1 MLEFTRKMKVNFSKI
16 SHQPTTP
23 LIVRITKH
31 NWYSFAPLL
40 VSLRDSKDLA
50 KKFEIKIVKT
60 RNALYQAIKEAK
72 NREGESKN
80 ALVLYSFYT
89 TDKEKVEEEVKEIR
103 EKFGKNVFLICGGP
117 HPSGDPEDAINMGF
131 DFIIRGEGEKR
142 LKTFLSKILGV
153 ENVENFSSPQII
165 PENFDEKKENLSV
178 DLDDYLPYSIWDNLY
193 PPIEITR
200 GCPFGCYFCQ
210 TAYLFGRRMRHRSL
224 KSIEDCLEAYK
235 GIFRDR
241 GQVDIRFI
249 SPNALAYGSDGIFPN
264 LEAVEKLLRLCG
276 SKNDTRVFF
285 GTFPSEV
292 RPEFVTRKTARLI
305 AEHASNKKVHVG
317 GQAGSDQILK
327 KVHRGHDVNSIREAV
342 ENLLEL
348 GLTPVV
354 DFIFGFPMETDKDQ
368 IKTLRLIEEIIDQGG
383 EIRVHYFTPLSGTPL
398 YKTKPVDIIKEVNKI
413 IGRFIKEGKVSGKI
427 HTWKDEREKQNEQ

>member
-1 MLEFTRKMKVNFSKI
+1 MKVNFSKI
-16 SHQPTTP
+16 SNQPTTP

-40 VSLRDSKDLA
+40 ASLRDSKDLA
-50 KKFEIKIVKT
+50 KKLEIKIAKT
-60 RNALYQAIKEAK
+60 RDSLYHTIKEVT
-72 NREGESKN
+72 NREEESKK
-80 ALVLYSFYT
+80 ALVLYSFCT
-89 TDKEKVEEEVKEIR
+89 TDKEKVGKEVKNLQ
-103 EKFGKNVFLICGGP
+103 EKFEKNVFLICGGP
-117 HPSGDPEDAINMGF
+117 HPSGDPEDAINIGF
-131 DFIIRGEGEKR
+131 NVIIRGEGEEK
-142 LKTFLSKILGV
+142 LETFLSKILDL
-153 ENVENFSSPQII
+153 ESVENFPSPKII
-165 PENFDEKKENLSV
+165 PENFDKKKKGLSMN
-178 DLDDYLPYSIWDNLY
+178 LDDYLPYSIWDNLY

-200 GCPFGCYFCQ
+200 GCPFDCYFCQ
-210 TAYLFGRRMRHRSL
+210 TAYLFGKKMRHRTL
-224 KSIEDCLEAYK
+224 KSIEACIEAYQ
-235 GIFRDR
+235 GIFKDR

-249 SPNALAYGSDGIFPN
+249 SPNALAYGSDGISPN

-305 AEHASNKKVHVG
+305 ADLASNKKIHVG
-317 GQAGSDQILK
+317 GQSGSDQILK
-327 KVHRGHDVNSIREAV
+327 RVHRGHDVNSISEAV
-342 ENLLEL
+342 ENLLDV

-368 IKTLRLIEEIIDQGG
+368 IKTLRLIEKIVDQGG

-413 IGRFIKEGKVSGKI
+413 IGSFIKEGKVSGKI
-427 HTWKDEREKQNEQ
+427 HSWKGEREKQNEK

>member
-1 MLEFTRKMKVNFSKI
+1 MKVNFSKI
-16 SHQPTTP
+16 LNQSTTS

-40 VSLRDSKDLA
+40 ASLRASKDLA
-50 KKFEIKIVKT
+50 KKLEIKIVNTKDS
-60 RNALYQAIKEAK
+60 LYQTIKEVT
-72 NREGESKN
+72 NREEESKK
-80 ALVLYSFYT
+80 ALVLYSFCT
-89 TDKEKVEEEVKEIR
+89 TDKKKVRKEVKKLR

-117 HPSGDPEDAINMGF
+117 HPSGDPEDVINMGF
-131 DFIIRGEGEKR
+131 DFIIRGEGEVR
-142 LKTFLSKILGV
+142 LKTFLSKILA
-153 ENVENFSSPQII
+153 VENFPFPKII
-165 PENFDEKKENLSV
+165 YENFNEKKKDLSV

-210 TAYLFGRRMRHRSL
+210 TAYLFGRRIRHRSL
-224 KSIEDCLEAYK
+224 KSIEACIEAYK
-235 GIFRDR
+235 GIFRER

-249 SPNALAYGSDGIFPN
+249 SPNALAYGSDGISPN

-276 SKNDTRVFF
+276 SRNDARVFF

-292 RPEFVTRKTARLI
+292 RPEFVTRKTAWFI
-305 AEHASNKKVHVG
+305 AEHASNKKVHIG
-317 GQAGSDQILK
+317 GQSGSDRILK

-342 ENLLEL
+342 ENLSEA
-348 GLTPVV
+348 GLTPVI

-368 IKTLRLIEEIIDQGG
+368 IKTLRLIEEIVDQGG

-398 YKTKPVDIIKEVNKI
+398 YKTKPVDINKEVNKI

-427 HTWKDEREKQNEQ
+427 HTWKDEKGNQNKQ